1 MHDSKSG
8 RIIVDK
14 YLEIPEY
21 KGVYALGD
29 CAFIIDPNTGNPY
42 PPTAQHAIRE
52 GTTVAKNII
61 ADIEGKNDKK
71 EIFDYKTRGMMA
83 SIGKRTG
90 VGNLMGIQVQ
100 GFLAWWIWRNY
111 YLANLP
117 TLHKKIRV
125 LVDWT
130 IDIFLR
136 RDVTMLKTLA
146 EVKREVLKVKDA
158 STANKENT

>member
-1 MHDSKSG
+1 
-8 RIIVDK
+8 
-14 YLEIPEY
+14 
-21 KGVYALGD
+21 
-29 CAFIIDPNTGNPY
+29 
-42 PPTAQHAIRE
+42 
-52 GTTVAKNII
+52 
-61 ADIEGKNDKK
+61 
-71 EIFDYKTRGMMA
+71 MA